1 MSTERAIG
9 ATQAA
14 VQKLLDVNV
23 VGQILRAEGGIRWP
37 DGREP
42 GNIRIERAWP
52 THGKSFVVEWSF
64 DLGSGPRYALFGT
77 PTADANSNQAGTTN
91 HPTVA
96 ADGIRGVL
104 VHLPRWGVRIHSPDQ
119 DPDLP
124 QLARCLD
131 ERAMADRLEPFWNN
145 GHQRHDNDGR
155 EIECRLLSYRSAR
168 RATLS
173 LRRLNAIQPEGNLIG
188 KTFRDGR
195 GESLLVLHDQL
206 DRQLAS
212 STKGRVRVPS
222 PVGYLTDLRM
232 ALFGWARGEEGG
244 DGWGWLCDRA
254 VLAADALAALHGESI
269 EGLDDFSREDE
280 CAVILRW
287 HEALGRVDDH
297 LFETT
302 QPLLDAL
309 LRGAE
314 SMGMEDACT
323 VHRDFYERQLIYD
336 GKTITILDLDTL
348 AHGEPSIDV
357 GNLLAHL
364 FLGALR
370 AGRPVRDYPPAAR
383 LVLDRYAA
391 QRGPVDRPT
400 LAFYLASALFRL
412 GAVHVL
418 RTTTSAHAPALWRL
432 ADELLVESGGEASGH
447 TNAGGKSGKRDDVPM
462 AKWILEGLAT

>member
-1 MSTERAIG
+1 MNTEGAIG

-14 VQKLLDVNV
+14 VQRLLDVDV
-23 VGQILRAEGGIRWP
+23 VGRMLCAEGGISWP

-52 THGKSFVVEWSF
+52 THGKRFVVEWSF
-64 DLGSGPRYALFGT
+64 DLGSVPRYALFGT
-77 PTADANSNQAGTTN
+77 PSTDANSNQAGTTN

-104 VHLPRWGVRIHSPDQ
+104 VHLPRWGVRIHSPDE

-131 ERAMADRLEPFWNN
+131 EGAMAERLEPFWNN
-145 GHQRHDNDGR
+145 GHERDDSEGR
-155 EIECRLLSYRSAR
+155 DVECRLLSYRSAR

-173 LRRLNAIQPEGNLIG
+173 LRRLNAIQPGGKLIG

-195 GESLLVLHDQL
+195 GESLLRLHDQL

-222 PVGYLTDLRM
+222 PVGYLTDLHM

-244 DGWGWLCDRA
+244 DCWESLCDRA
-254 VLAADALAALHGESI
+254 VLASDALAALHGESL
-269 EGLDDFSREDE
+269 EDLDDFSREDE
-280 CAVILRW
+280 CGVILRW

-302 QPLLDAL
+302 QPLMDAL

-314 SMGMEDACT
+314 SMRTEDACT

-348 AHGEPSIDV
+348 ARGEPCVDV

-370 AGRPVRDYPPAAR
+370 AGRSIREYPTAAR

-391 QRGPVDRPT
+391 QRGPLNRHT

-418 RTTTSAHAPALWRL
+418 RTATSAHAPALWRL
-432 ADELLVESGGEASGH
+432 ANELLVESGGGALGR
-447 TNAGGKSGKRDDVPM
+447 TDAGGESGKRDDVPM
-462 AKWILEGLAT
+462 ANWILEGLAT

>member
-1 MSTERAIG
+1 MNTGGAIRD
-9 ATQAA
+9 TQAA
-14 VQKLLDVNV
+14 VQRLLDVEV
-23 VGQILRAEGGIRWP
+23 VGRILRAEGGIRWP

-124 QLARCLD
+124 QLARCMD

-222 PVGYLTDLRM
+222 PIGYLADLRM

-280 CAVILRW
+280 CGVILRW

-302 QPLLDAL
+302 QPLLNAL

-314 SMGMEDACT
+314 SMRVEDACT

-364 FLGALR
+364 FLGALQ
-370 AGRPVRDYPPAAR
+370 AGRSVREYPPVAR
-383 LVLDRYAA
+383 LVLDRYMA
-391 QRGPVDRPT
+391 QRGAVDRDT
-400 LAFYLASALFRL
+400 LTFYLASALFRL

-432 ADELLVESGGEASGH
+432 ADELLAESGGKASGSAD
-447 TNAGGKSGKRDDVPM
+447 AGGKNDDAPM

>member
-1 MSTERAIG
+1 MNTEGAIRN
-9 ATQAA
+9 TRTA
-14 VQKLLDVNV
+14 VHRLLDVDL
-23 VGQILRAEGGIRWP
+23 VGRMLCAKGGIGWP
-37 DGREP
+37 GGQEP

-52 THGKSFVVEWSF
+52 THGKRFVVEWSF
-64 DLGSGPRYALFGT
+64 DLGSGLRYALFGT
-77 PTADANSNQAGTTN
+77 PSTDANSSQVDATN
-91 HPTVA
+91 HPAVA

-131 ERAMADRLEPFWNN
+131 ERAMAERLEPFWNT
-145 GHQRHDNDGR
+145 GHQRHDNDR
-155 EIECRLLSYRSAR
+155 RDVQCRLLSYRSAR

-173 LRRLNAIQPEGNLIG
+173 LRRLNAIQPGGKLIG

-195 GESLLVLHDQL
+195 GESLLRLHDQL

-222 PVGYLTDLRM
+222 PVGYLADLRM
-232 ALFGWARGEEGG
+232 ALFGWALGEESG

-254 VLAADALAALHGESI
+254 VLAAEALAALHGESL
-269 EGLDDFSREDE
+269 EGLGDFSRDDE
-280 CAVILRW
+280 CEVILRW
-287 HEALGRVDDH
+287 HEALGRVDDR

-302 QPLLDAL
+302 QPLMDAL

-314 SMGMEDACT
+314 SMRVEDGCT

-336 GKTITILDLDTL
+336 GKTMTILDLDTL
-348 AHGEPSIDV
+348 ARGEPCVDV

-370 AGRPVRDYPPAAR
+370 AGRSVREYPPVAR
-383 LVLDRYAA
+383 LVLRRYVA
-391 QRGPVDRPT
+391 QRGPVDRRT

-418 RTTTSAHAPALWRL
+418 RTTTSAHAPSLWRL
-432 ADELLVESGGEASGH
+432 ADELLAESGGGAPGRAD
-447 TNAGGKSGKRDDVPM
+447 AGGKRDEVPM
-462 AKWILEGLAT
+462 AKWILEGLGS